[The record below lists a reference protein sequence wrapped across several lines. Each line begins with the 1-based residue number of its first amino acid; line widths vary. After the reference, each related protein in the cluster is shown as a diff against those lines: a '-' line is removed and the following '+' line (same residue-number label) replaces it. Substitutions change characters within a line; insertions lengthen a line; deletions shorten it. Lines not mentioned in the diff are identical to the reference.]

1 MSKLTIVARITAKPG
16 KIGLVKEEL
25 MKLVPATRAEAG
37 CLNYDLHQDQGEPAH
52 FLFYEN
58 WETRDHWLAHMEAPH
73 IREFQAKAD
82 EMVADVA
89 VYEMSQLA

>member
-16 KIGLVKEEL
+16 KVGLVKEEL

-89 VYEMSQLA
+89 VYEMDPIG